1 MHTCSTSTS
10 PPSLVQQVGW
20 RDRLD
25 LQHDGVVYMVENFC
39 SRASPTNSREGERKA
54 ARQLG
59 LEARCRG
66 EGAHQPSIYRGG
78 GGQPLPLLQALGRRP
93 RDKEWG
99 VRTLPSSRNPIS
111 SLNDLNSLGSAGPYG
126 ALCPWPNAART
137 LPHRPMPP
145 PGRWGHVGP
154 LPEGSRSFRYNTD

>member
-1 MHTCSTSTS
+1 
-10 PPSLVQQVGW
+10 
-20 RDRLD
+20 
-25 LQHDGVVYMVENFC
+25 MVDNFC
-39 SRASPTNSREGERKA
+39 RRASPTNSREGERRV

-59 LEARCRG
+59 LEARCGG

-78 GGQPLPLLQALGRRP
+78 AASPCPSSKPWAGGQGRE
-93 RDKEWG
+93 EWG
-99 VRTLPSSRNPIS
+99 ARTLPPSRNSIP
-111 SLNDLNSLGSAGPYG
+111 SLNDLNPIESDGPYG

-145 PGRWGHVGP
+145 PGRWSHVGP

>member
-1 MHTCSTSTS
+1 MQHLDVSSFLGPASMVERRIGSTTRRRGVYGGEFLQQGFAYKQSGGREEGSRATRVWRKVCKGRGRTS
-10 PPSLVQQVGW
+10 PLYIE
-20 RDRLD
+20 
-25 LQHDGVVYMVENFC
+25 GVVA
-39 SRASPTNSREGERKA
+39 ASPS
-54 ARQLG
+54 
-59 LEARCRG
+59 
-66 EGAHQPSIYRGG
+66 
-78 GGQPLPLLQALGRRP
+78 
-93 RDKEWG
+93 
-99 VRTLPSSRNPIS
+99 PSSKPIS

>member
-10 PPSLVQQVGW
+10 PPSSDQQVWW

-54 ARQLG
+54 SKAARVW
-59 LEARCRG
+59 RRG
-66 EGAHQPSIYRGG
+66 VGGWCAPTPLYIEGGAALAPPPS
-78 GGQPLPLLQALGRRP
+78 PK
-93 RDKEWG
+93 DKEWG
-99 VRTLPSSRNPIS
+99 AWTLPSSRNPIS